1 MQLISYIITLM
12 SIVGTVANAFQ
23 KRWCFYVWILTNL
36 FWIIYDVWIGAY
48 GQALLYV
55 ANCITCLIGLRKWK
69 KKGDNDNKAH
79 WIKKTYVDPETG
91 EEESY
96 TYFSIRQML
105 MK

>member
-48 GQALLYV
+48 GQAALYV
-55 ANCITCLIGLRKWK
+55 ANCITCVIGLRKWK
-69 KKGDNDNKAH
+69 NEKV
-79 WIKKTYVDPETG
+79 IKQEGK
-91 EEESY
+91 S
-96 TYFSIRQML
+96 L
-105 MK
+105 